1 MERISFE
8 IAAAR
13 FCERIAPG
21 QDLERLS
28 GVLFRYKA
36 NNLST
41 AETARGLKTRFELP
55 SSPDEIELA
64 LRESG
69 LASLV
74 LSSLRMDK
82 ILEEH
87 ALKVE
92 GMHAV
97 LERLGGAT
105 TIFDV
110 DQIIARA
117 GLEVLDFSR
126 VVAYE
131 VALDGQQVKSYWE
144 WKNIGE
150 GVEQGPYLDSYFAEP
165 KPPRPGEAMAEV
177 LETKKYVVV
186 HDPPRDP
193 RCQVRPAQNPGP
205 FALFPGNG
213 TIYMFDTW
221 RSERPIRPEDL
232 HILDVIVKAGA
243 AKKQIIKAQRRER
256 IEKMADDL
264 RRLFTGQVEAKQV
277 NHRMDLIKLFLIS
290 LTYKLAVNRAV
301 FFKWRP
307 RLRELKGVFALG
319 STSRE
324 EFREALSRLKPG
336 STEGDIF
343 KLLKDNPRVDSKLNE
358 AARRLVLK
366 EEIAG
371 MIVVRGGKAYD
382 PAGREIT
389 PRPECLDQIKEAFGS
404 EDFALVP
411 IRDKKTL
418 GLLYLDNSWTGR
430 DVDVEAAQRMG
441 QDLISF
447 WVQMRRS
454 EEREE
459 EEKRIEVWAQHQ
471 IDALNL
477 LKTWIDVCRGE
488 EEKSSGRKL
497 VADSYYRLLW
507 QEGQEMHNTEE
518 LKRLIE
524 SSARRLLIPEKM
536 INIVIEEGSS
546 SFTSCE
552 WINVLVEGALLE
564 ALRHF
569 GVRVEAEE
577 GMPPHIRYLPNYK
590 IWIKVQ
596 GRYLTITD
604 NGEEKGAFYS
614 FLENADLG
622 ETLIRKADQDMREAG
637 VGGVQLRLSPEEIR
651 VFLLS

>member
-1 MERISFE
+1 MVRISFE
-8 IAAAR
+8 TAATR
-13 FCERIAPG
+13 FCERITPG
-21 QDLERLS
+21 QDIERLS
-28 GVLFRYKA
+28 GVLFQYKA
-36 NNLST
+36 RNLST
-41 AETARGLKTRFELP
+41 AETALGLKTRFELS
-55 SSPDEIELA
+55 SSPEEIELA

-69 LASLV
+69 LVSLV

-87 ALKVE
+87 AQKIE
-92 GMHAV
+92 GMHTV
-97 LERLGGAT
+97 LEKLEGAT
-105 TIFDV
+105 TAFDV
-110 DQIIARA
+110 DQIIAR
-117 GLEVLDFSR
+117 GGMEVLGFSR
-126 VVAYE
+126 VVAYDILPE
-131 VALDGQQVKSYWE
+131 RKIRSYWE
-144 WKNIGE
+144 WKRIGE
-150 GVEQGPYLDSYFAEP
+150 NLEQGPYLDSYFAEP
-165 KPPRPGEAMAEV
+165 RPPLKGEAMDEV
-177 LETKKYVVV
+177 LNTRKYVVV
-186 HDPPRDP
+186 HDPANDLL
-193 RCQVRPAQNPGP
+193 CQVRPAQNPGP

-213 TIYMFDTW
+213 TVYMFDTW

-243 AKKQIIKAQRRER
+243 AKKQIIKAQHRER
-256 IEKMADDL
+256 IEKMANDL

-290 LTYKLAVNRAV
+290 LTYSLAVNRAV

-324 EFREALSRLKPG
+324 EFHEALSRIKPG
-336 STEGDIF
+336 STEEDIF

-366 EEIAG
+366 EEITG

-389 PRPECLDQIKEAFGS
+389 PQPECLDQIKEAFGS

-411 IRDKKTL
+411 IRDKKIL

-477 LKTWIDVCRGE
+477 LKTWIDVCREE
-488 EEKSSGRKL
+488 EEKASGRKL

-507 QEGQEMHNTEE
+507 QEGQEVHNTEE
-518 LKRLIE
+518 LRRLVE
-524 SSARRLLIPEKM
+524 NSARRLLIPEKM
-536 INIVIEEGSS
+536 INLEIEEGSS

-590 IWIKVQ
+590 IWIKVH

-604 NGEEKGAFYS
+604 NGQEKGAFYS

-637 VGGVQLRLSPEEIR
+637 VGGVQLRLSPEEIQ